1 MEWDA
6 ECIQIANRAGS
17 MCWLH
22 EEANGKKNLMGTVGA
37 RAAEIIPVS
46 SHFFVFIIY
55 IINTH

>member
-55 IINTH
+55 I